1 MQACRACRLAAV
13 VVVLYAGLAAS
24 EESELDR
31 ARRQLAEAQAELA
44 AAQAQLAAASSLEKE
59 EQLAVDSI
67 PRPHPAESGGS
78 ETTTR
83 PRRGTENLRSA
94 SAVRKLER
102 LLAAG
107 QQSPPQLSD
116 EQPKPEQAKPDTSLH
131 KAAFAESHKDMRRLT
146 ELRGVPVDGVDE
158 RGRTALHV
166 AAYEGKLEAARVLL
180 ELGASVHV
188 ADRRGRTALHLAAF
202 ADRRLLVKLLRAHG
216 ASGNVKDSLGRTPL
230 RLAAEAAVAKAK
242 KAEKAAREEESVS
255 EDRVE

>member
-1 MQACRACRLAAV
+1 MKRLACRLAAV
-13 VVVLYAGLAAS
+13 VVVLGLAAS

-44 AAQAQLAAASSLEKE
+44 AAQAELQQLAAASSLEKE
-59 EQLAVDSI
+59 EQLAVDSL

-78 ETTTR
+78 ETTTM
-83 PRRGTENLRSA
+83 PRRGAENLRSA

-107 QQSPPQLSD
+107 QQSPPQQSD
-116 EQPKPEQAKPDTSLH
+116 EQPEPEQAKPDTSLH
-131 KAAFAESHKDMRRLT
+131 KAAFAERHEDMRRLT